1 MQRPAYHL
9 TSSSDSGMLKYN
21 AAPAQP
27 PDTRGRPLRA
37 IFWVLFKGLAVLI
50 ALLAPLCVL
59 FWYIFKAHQAI
70 RVGLYIYTTAP
81 VHELL
86 TISQVTSKIAEKV
99 VAPAMAVFGY
109 LCAASWL
116 RRSELNGTYSNS
128 TLPTPLQLGIVQT
141 ALGSANFFALSDGIK
156 YLLGKSGHA
165 RRPKMPAFVS
175 AAVILL
181 CWLLTLEVLAFF
193 ADFAFH
199 QTTVNS
205 KVWLPPTPAQ
215 MQAETRAKSLIA
227 TPPLDWT
234 VDPLSVTAMLLGR
247 RVNETYCASWNAY
260 FNDFSSSEAKNS
272 CGYYNGAA
280 SGNLVIWAPK
290 GQKAFANSST
300 THAVAWTD
308 DTHSIMVA
316 PNQPAFSYSATAPG
330 IKATCNGPH
339 QYNGTAEATGWLDAA
354 GNVQIDSN
362 VPFTNPLH
370 WGTTI
375 ISQAYVDYE
384 GGHGSGTYDPTTG
397 FVVWGHSGATN
408 VLHCDVAVRLVT
420 YRFDPPSTFK
430 TIGTQD
436 VNAAAAHRFVWSATD
451 LFATPGSDLIGS
463 IIDGAGQLAS
473 DPYPEVYSRTL
484 SRWLM
489 AYSAEMM
496 SSTPLDTLEG
506 HGVPGTRVHLVVL
519 TVFAAIV
526 LIECITISLV
536 ALAAAAHTWRCNDL
550 TVRAVRKRLTGPF
563 ALLCQTYGTP
573 RRLQPELG
581 GSQKQACLTEDN
593 LQLFEC
599 ESTSGAHGLRLR
611 KAMHMPPA
619 GSPLADAV
627 IGRLGQGVRR
637 PTSTLLPLPCF
648 LCILGDQSRHRR
660 LEYGVTESSLKALS
674 ENPGAAQEG
683 NAW

>member
-27 PDTRGRPLRA
+27 GDTRGRPLRD
-37 IFWVLFKGLAVLI
+37 IFWVLFKGLAVFI

-141 ALGSANFFALSDGIK
+141 AVGSANFFALSDGIK
-156 YLLGKSGHA
+156 YLLGNSGHA
-165 RRPKMPAFVS
+165 KRPKMPAFVS
-175 AAVILL
+175 AAVLLL

-199 QTTVNS
+199 QKTVNS

-234 VDPLSVTAMLLGR
+234 V
-247 RVNETYCASWNAY
+247 NA
-260 FNDFSSSEAKNS
+260 
-272 CGYYNGAA
+272 
-280 SGNLVIWAPK
+280 VIWALK
-290 GQKAFANSST
+290 GQTAFANPST
-300 THAVAWTD
+300 MHAVAWTD

-316 PNQPAFSYSATAPG
+316 PVQPDFSYVAPSPG
-330 IKATCNGPH
+330 VKATCVPITRECTNCGLSGEADFDSCGSLAGVKLECNGAH
-339 QYNGTAEATGWLDAA
+339 SYDGTAEGVGWLDSVGNA
-354 GNVQIDSN
+354 GGAYHPAS
-362 VPFTNPLH
+362 NPLQ
-370 WGTTI
+370 WATTI
-375 ISQAYVDYE
+375 RSQAY
-384 GGHGSGTYDPTTG
+384 GGGQSSGAYDNSTG
-397 FVVWGHSGATN
+397 FVVWGHSGAIN
-408 VLHCDVAVRLVT
+408 VLHCDVAVRLVKD
-420 YRFDPPSTFK
+420 RFDPPNRFRTLEALDVSGEAASRYTYSTDG
-430 TIGTQD
+430 IG
-436 VNAAAAHRFVWSATD
+436 AGPW
-451 LFATPGSDLIGS
+451 DLIGQL
-463 IIDGAGQLAS
+463 IDGAGLLES
-473 DPYPEVYSRTL
+473 DPYPVVYARTFSRYV
-484 SRWLM
+484 M
-489 AYSAEMM
+489 AFSAEMM
-496 SSTPLDTLEG
+496 SSTPVDTLEG
-506 HGVPGTRVHLVVL
+506 QGVPGTRVHLVVL
-519 TVFAAIV
+519 GIFAATV

-536 ALAAAAHTWRCNDL
+536 ALAAAAHIWRCNDL

-611 KAMHMPPA
+611 KAMHMLPA
-619 GSPLADAV
+619 DSPLAGNV
-627 IGRLGQGVRR
+627 
-637 PTSTLLPLPCF
+637 STWNF
-648 LCILGDQSRHRR
+648 IAD
-660 LEYGVTESSLKALS
+660 
-674 ENPGAAQEG
+674 
-683 NAW
+683 